1 MAEPAHRCGTV
12 AIVGRPNAGKSTLL
26 NHLIGQKIS
35 ITSRKPQTTRH
46 RLLGIVTRPDTQYL
60 FLDTPGWQMQ
70 HRSALNRVMGRSITS
85 ALEEADVI
93 LWVMDGLTFDTHE
106 QKLQR
111 LLPAGKPVV
120 VAINKID
127 SLADKRQLLPHLA
140 RLSAQRGFAAL
151 VPVSAKQ
158 GTGLDGLLNA
168 IKAELPIGA
177 AVFPEDEMTDR
188 SERFLA
194 AEVVRE
200 KLMRNLGEEI
210 PYATHVEILQFIV
223 EGGMRRIEAEIIVAK
238 DNHKAMVIGKS
249 GEKLKSI
256 GTAAR
261 IDMEKLFGGKVY
273 LGLWV
278 KVKPDWF
285 DNMPLLRTYGYG

>member
-1 MAEPAHRCGTV
+1 
-12 AIVGRPNAGKSTLL
+12 
-26 NHLIGQKIS
+26 
-35 ITSRKPQTTRH
+35 
-46 RLLGIVTRPDTQYL
+46 
-60 FLDTPGWQMQ
+60 
-70 HRSALNRVMGRSITS
+70 MGRSITS

-93 LWVMDGLTFDTHE
+93 LWVMDGLTFDAHE

-111 LLPAGKPVV
+111 LLPAIKPVV
-120 VAINKID
+120 IAINKVD

-140 RLSAQRGFAAL
+140 RLSAQRSFAAL

-168 IKAELPIGA
+168 IKAELPIGD

-223 EGGMRRIEAEIIVAK
+223 EGGVRRIEAEITVAK

-261 IDMEKLFGGKVY
+261 IDMEQLFGGKVY

-285 DNMPLLRTYGYG
+285 DNMSLLRTYGYG

>member
-1 MAEPAHRCGTV
+1 
-12 AIVGRPNAGKSTLL
+12 
-26 NHLIGQKIS
+26 
-35 ITSRKPQTTRH
+35 
-46 RLLGIVTRPDTQYL
+46 
-60 FLDTPGWQMQ
+60 
-70 HRSALNRVMGRSITS
+70 MGRSISS
-85 ALEEADVI
+85 ALEQADVV
-93 LWVMDGLTFDTHE
+93 LWVMDGLTFDSHE

-111 LLPAGKPVV
+111 LLPVEKPVV

-127 SLADKRQLLPHLA
+127 SLTDKRQLLPHLA
-140 RLSAQRGFAAL
+140 RLSAQRNFAAL

-158 GTGLDGLLNA
+158 GSGLDDLLHA
-168 IKAELPIGA
+168 IRTELPIGD

-200 KLMRNLGEEI
+200 KLMRNVGEEI
-210 PYATHVEILQFIV
+210 PYAIHVEILQFVV
-223 EGGMRRIEAEIIVAK
+223 EGGVRRIEAEIIVAK

-261 IDMEKLFGGKVY
+261 IDMERLFGGKVY

-278 KVKPDWF
+278 KVKADWA
-285 DNMPLLRTYGYG
+285 DNMSLLRSYGYG

>member
-1 MAEPAHRCGTV
+1 MAEPSHRCGTI

-46 RLLGIVTRPDTQYL
+46 RLLGIVTRPDAQYL

-70 HRSALNRVMGRSITS
+70 HRSALNRLMGRSITS

-93 LWVMDGLTFDTHE
+93 LWVMDGLTFDAHE

-111 LLPAGKPVV
+111 LLPAIKPVV
-120 VAINKID
+120 IAINKVD

-140 RLSAQRGFAAL
+140 RLSAQRSFAAL

-168 IKAELPIGA
+168 IKAELPIGD

-200 KLMRNLGEEI
+200 KLMRNL
-210 PYATHVEILQFIV
+210 
-223 EGGMRRIEAEIIVAK
+223 
-238 DNHKAMVIGKS
+238 
-249 GEKLKSI
+249 
-256 GTAAR
+256 
-261 IDMEKLFGGKVY
+261 
-273 LGLWV
+273 
-278 KVKPDWF
+278 
-285 DNMPLLRTYGYG
+285 